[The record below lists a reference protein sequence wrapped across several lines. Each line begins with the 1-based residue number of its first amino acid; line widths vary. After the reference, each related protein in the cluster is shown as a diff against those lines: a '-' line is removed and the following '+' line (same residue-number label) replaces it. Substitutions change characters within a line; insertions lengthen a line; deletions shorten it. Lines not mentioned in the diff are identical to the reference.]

1 MVAIF
6 LATMFRNTKEEEK
19 VDEVADD
26 ESVAGILIC
35 RCLVGSRIFF
45 FLIWNQGFKK
55 NSFKCLTLQV
65 VRDAGENKHVG

>member
-45 FLIWNQGFKK
+45 FNLEPRI
-55 NSFKCLTLQV
+55 
-65 VRDAGENKHVG
+65 

>member
-35 RCLVGSRIFF
+35 RCLVGSRIYIYI
-45 FLIWNQGFKK
+45 LIWNHGLKK
-55 NSFKCLTLQV
+55 KSFK
-65 VRDAGENKHVG
+65 

>member
-45 FLIWNQGFKK
+45 LNLEPWIKK
-55 NSFKCLTLQV
+55 KFFQV
-65 VRDAGENKHVG
+65 FNTASC

>member
-19 VDEVADD
+19 GDEVADD
-26 ESVAGILIC
+26 ESVAGISIC

-45 FLIWNQGFKK
+45 
-55 NSFKCLTLQV
+55 
-65 VRDAGENKHVG
+65 